1 MHGLIALYLGF
12 FIYLIFYFR
21 FKKKN
26 ALAKKITIFLAI
38 KLLFLTIL
46 YLIFFSD
53 KMTKEQRQKNIETII
68 TH

>member
-1 MHGLIALYLGF
+1 MYSLIALYIGF
-12 FIYLIFYFR
+12 FIYLIFYLR
-21 FKKKN
+21 FKKKD

-53 KMTKEQRQKNIETII
+53 KMTKEQRQTNINTILVR
-68 TH
+68 